1 MDPSS
6 HMPPST
12 LSAQTLTLE
21 GPDAGAFAQAQFS
34 SDVLALGVGQ
44 WQWSGWL
51 DAQGRVRA
59 LLQLARLGDQRYLL
73 LLRGGDASSMVEGL
87 RRFVF
92 RSKVKIEAVA
102 MRALVDGGALDMHR
116 VREHDGGIDLGMG
129 AYSMTIAQGGTDGA
143 QTWRAK
149 NIADG
154 YAWLPDEALDTLL
167 APALS
172 MERLQAVS
180 FAKGCFPG
188 QEIVARLRYR
198 GGHKRHLHRVEL
210 SQPVAPGSALRIGE
224 KDCGI
229 VLDVVAIDIGARALV
244 VMSDEAAEQ
253 TSSAQIRV
261 ADHVTRV
268 RIDATFAA

>member
-1 MDPSS
+1 M
-6 HMPPST
+6 PST
-12 LSAQTLTLE
+12 ALSAQILILE

-34 SDVLALGVGQ
+34 SDVLALAAGQ

-59 LLQLARLGDQRYLL
+59 LLQLARLGEQRYLL
-73 LLRGGDASSMVEGL
+73 LLRGGKASSMIEGL

-92 RSKVKIEAVA
+92 RSKVTIEAA
-102 MRALVDGGALDMHR
+102 TTRALVDGDALDLHQ
-116 VREHDGGIDLGMG
+116 VREHGACIDLGMG
-129 AYSMTIAQGGTDGA
+129 PYSMTIAEARDDVA
-143 QTWRAK
+143 QAWRAK
-149 NIADG
+149 SIADG
-154 YAWLPDEALDTLL
+154 YPWLPDEALDALL

-188 QEIVARLRYR
+188 QEIVARLHYR
-198 GGHKRHLHRVEL
+198 GGHKRHLRRVEL
-210 SQPVAPGSALRIGE
+210 SQAVAPGSVLRVNE

-229 VLDVVAIDIGARALV
+229 VLDVVANETGAHALAV
-244 VMSDEAAEQ
+244 IADDAAEHAWA
-253 TSSAQIRV
+253 TDIRV
-261 ADHVTRV
+261 DDRATTI

>member
-1 MDPSS
+1 L
-6 HMPPST
+6 HTPST
-12 LSAQTLTLE
+12 ALSAQTLTLE

-34 SDVLALGVGQ
+34 SDVLALAIGQ

-92 RSKVKIEAVA
+92 RSKVKIEAA
-102 MRALVDGGALDMHR
+102 AARPLIDGAVLDMHH
-116 VREHDGGIDLGMG
+116 VRQHDAGIDLGMG
-129 AYSMTIAQGGTDGA
+129 TYSMTIAETHDGIM
-143 QTWRAK
+143 QRWRAK
-149 NIADG
+149 NIAQG
-154 YAWLPDEALDTLL
+154 YAWLPDEALDALL

-172 MERLQAVS
+172 MERLQAIS

-188 QEIVARLRYR
+188 QEIVARLHYR

-210 SQPVAPGSALRIGE
+210 SQAVTPGSALHVNG

-229 VLDVVAIDIGARALV
+229 VLDVVANEAGAHALAV
-244 VMSDEAAEQ
+244 IADNAAEHAL
-253 TSSAQIRV
+253 SADIRV
-261 ADHVTRV
+261 VDHATRI